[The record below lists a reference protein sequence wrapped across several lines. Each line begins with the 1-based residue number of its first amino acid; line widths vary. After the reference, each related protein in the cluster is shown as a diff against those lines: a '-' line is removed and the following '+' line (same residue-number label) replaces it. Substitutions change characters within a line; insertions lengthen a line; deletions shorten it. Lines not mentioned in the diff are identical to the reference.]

1 MNKKRDW
8 FVFGEKLRF
17 ACKIEILYEDGT
29 MQEIGRGAELMP
41 VGQHLTY
48 ILKDGKQTYKP
59 LFLISGYRYVL
70 LKNWPEKVQKENFKS
85 IAVYSDLKITGKF
98 TCSNELINK
107 LEKCTL
113 GPEI

>member
-1 MNKKRDW
+1 M
-8 FVFGEKLRF
+8 FGEKLRF

-85 IAVYSDLKITGKF
+85 IAAEVPEKTEADLYMPDGTIYRNVASGRYECKMKD
-98 TCSNELINK
+98 
-107 LEKCTL
+107 
-113 GPEI
+113 